1 MLPLS
6 SLLLQ
11 RGVATLAEVETAL
24 ARQSVQGGDLVT
36 NLLEVA
42 RVDEAKLIETIADF
56 EGLPAAPT
64 GPLPRPEPDALSV
77 VPITVASKIPMLPQR
92 LHGDCLS
99 VVVAEP
105 IPRSMEQELSFS
117 LGIQFEQSL
126 SCLSRVLQGLAAA
139 YRVPLHRRHARV
151 VARLDGTDDPYPS
164 VAPPSP
170 VLSSLVPS
178 RLSHGPAASSEEPSH
193 EPWVRPPVTVQS
205 SAALSRAL
213 AANASTKARRGP
225 FELIAAREALES
237 AGTNTE
243 IVAIFFDFAKQF
255 FEYVALFMVRDDLAE
270 GLAAAGPGVSR
281 DRIRSIGVP
290 LELPGILSRARD
302 EKAHVL
308 DIPANDGI
316 DAVFRQDLQ
325 RPMRARVL
333 VAPLA
338 VRSRVIALLYGDD
351 GRSDVDLNLV
361 GDVLALV
368 PLVSSALETLIL
380 QKKLQQ
386 RSKPSQGAKTPEK
399 PVEKRKRTTLRG
411 LPVQDTRPQTIPP
424 VVVPSASPGPKSS
437 TTSPFVPVVEPPKA
451 PPVPNIEDVLP
462 PDPMADHPAV
472 AEPEVGLRSPS
483 TLLGLG
489 GDSSDAVVRELSD
502 LESEPSPA
510 AVQEPE
516 KALEAD
522 TLEQEGAAPDEDE
535 TGAASEPSPAAVQ
548 EPEKALEVDTLEQEG
563 AEPDEDAPVAASEPS
578 PAAVQEPE
586 KALEADTLEQEG
598 AAPDEDE
605 PVAAS
610 EPSPAVVQEPEKA
623 LEADTLEQEGAA
635 PDEDEPVAA
644 SEPSPA
650 AVQEPEKALE
660 VDTLEQEGAEPDE
673 PLAEP
678 PTVEEGIREDAAAEK
693 TVNEDDAPSISYSEM
708 DEYDGGDL
716 MNVVL
721 AELQRSPTPEAV
733 EESTQAVVRGPLEVP
748 KSQSPADLG
757 LPQVILNLEDEVE
770 ELVDKL
776 ESTDIPESQA
786 ESIRAELR
794 SYGQGWIEPVLS
806 RFPGRAVKIPELFT
820 DESLMVSERGGL
832 LRFVVEQGSM
842 VAQRLLDR
850 MAESGPETRVWLV
863 LTLAEIGG
871 KEAREAMNL
880 ALFDSHERVRSAARR
895 VLRSVVG
902 LRAWANGVR
911 SRVRKIATED
921 TASDRRLLAIQALG
935 EIREGSSVP
944 ILLGAL
950 DSDVAAIREAAVDG
964 LRSITRQ
971 SFDDHPE
978 AWKTWWKDN
987 SQRARYDW
995 LVDALCAS
1003 DERQREEANLELID
1017 IVGENLG
1024 FDPMAS
1030 ESAQE
1035 RAIQAYRTWWDDE
1048 ARRSSKSKRKPNA
1061 S

>member
-623 LEADTLEQEGAA
+623 LEADTLEQEGAE

>member
-535 TGAASEPSPAAVQ
+535 
-548 EPEKALEVDTLEQEG
+548 
-563 AEPDEDAPVAASEPS
+563 
-578 PAAVQEPE
+578 
-586 KALEADTLEQEG
+586 
-598 AAPDEDE
+598 
-605 PVAAS
+605 
-610 EPSPAVVQEPEKA
+610 
-623 LEADTLEQEGAA
+623 
-635 PDEDEPVAA
+635 PVAA

>member
-1 MLPLS
+1 
-6 SLLLQ
+6 
-11 RGVATLAEVETAL
+11 
-24 ARQSVQGGDLVT
+24 
-36 NLLEVA
+36 
-42 RVDEAKLIETIADF
+42 
-56 EGLPAAPT
+56 
-64 GPLPRPEPDALSV
+64 
-77 VPITVASKIPMLPQR
+77 
-92 LHGDCLS
+92 
-99 VVVAEP
+99 
-105 IPRSMEQELSFS
+105 
-117 LGIQFEQSL
+117 
-126 SCLSRVLQGLAAA
+126 
-139 YRVPLHRRHARV
+139 
-151 VARLDGTDDPYPS
+151 
-164 VAPPSP
+164 
-170 VLSSLVPS
+170 
-178 RLSHGPAASSEEPSH
+178 
-193 EPWVRPPVTVQS
+193 
-205 SAALSRAL
+205 
-213 AANASTKARRGP
+213 
-225 FELIAAREALES
+225 
-237 AGTNTE
+237 
-243 IVAIFFDFAKQF
+243 
-255 FEYVALFMVRDDLAE
+255 
-270 GLAAAGPGVSR
+270 
-281 DRIRSIGVP
+281 
-290 LELPGILSRARD
+290 
-302 EKAHVL
+302 
-308 DIPANDGI
+308 
-316 DAVFRQDLQ
+316 
-325 RPMRARVL
+325 
-333 VAPLA
+333 
-338 VRSRVIALLYGDD
+338 
-351 GRSDVDLNLV
+351 
-361 GDVLALV
+361 
-368 PLVSSALETLIL
+368 
-380 QKKLQQ
+380 
-386 RSKPSQGAKTPEK
+386 
-399 PVEKRKRTTLRG
+399 
-411 LPVQDTRPQTIPP
+411 
-424 VVVPSASPGPKSS
+424 
-437 TTSPFVPVVEPPKA
+437 
-451 PPVPNIEDVLP
+451 
-462 PDPMADHPAV
+462 
-472 AEPEVGLRSPS
+472 
-483 TLLGLG
+483 
-489 GDSSDAVVRELSD
+489 
-502 LESEPSPA
+502 
-510 AVQEPE
+510 
-516 KALEAD
+516 
-522 TLEQEGAAPDEDE
+522 
-535 TGAASEPSPAAVQ
+535 
-548 EPEKALEVDTLEQEG
+548 
-563 AEPDEDAPVAASEPS
+563 
-578 PAAVQEPE
+578 
-586 KALEADTLEQEG
+586 
-598 AAPDEDE
+598 
-605 PVAAS
+605 
-610 EPSPAVVQEPEKA
+610 
-623 LEADTLEQEGAA
+623 EGAA

>member
-563 AEPDEDAPVAASEPS
+563 AEPDE
-578 PAAVQEPE
+578 
-586 KALEADTLEQEG
+586 
-598 AAPDEDE
+598 
-605 PVAAS
+605 
-610 EPSPAVVQEPEKA
+610 
-623 LEADTLEQEGAA
+623 
-635 PDEDEPVAA
+635 
-644 SEPSPA
+644 
-650 AVQEPEKALE
+650 
-660 VDTLEQEGAEPDE
+660 

>member
-516 KALEAD
+516 KALE
-522 TLEQEGAAPDEDE
+522 
-535 TGAASEPSPAAVQ
+535 
-548 EPEKALEVDTLEQEG
+548 
-563 AEPDEDAPVAASEPS
+563 
-578 PAAVQEPE
+578 
-586 KALEADTLEQEG
+586 
-598 AAPDEDE
+598 
-605 PVAAS
+605 
-610 EPSPAVVQEPEKA
+610 
-623 LEADTLEQEGAA
+623 
-635 PDEDEPVAA
+635 
-644 SEPSPA
+644 
-650 AVQEPEKALE
+650 

>member
-535 TGAASEPSPAAVQ
+535 PVAASEPSPAAVQ

-586 KALEADTLEQEG
+586 KA
-598 AAPDEDE
+598 
-605 PVAAS
+605 
-610 EPSPAVVQEPEKA
+610 
-623 LEADTLEQEGAA
+623 
-635 PDEDEPVAA
+635 
-644 SEPSPA
+644 
-650 AVQEPEKALE
+650 
-660 VDTLEQEGAEPDE
+660 
-673 PLAEP
+673 
-678 PTVEEGIREDAAAEK
+678 
-693 TVNEDDAPSISYSEM
+693 
-708 DEYDGGDL
+708 
-716 MNVVL
+716 
-721 AELQRSPTPEAV
+721 
-733 EESTQAVVRGPLEVP
+733 
-748 KSQSPADLG
+748 
-757 LPQVILNLEDEVE
+757 
-770 ELVDKL
+770 
-776 ESTDIPESQA
+776 
-786 ESIRAELR
+786 
-794 SYGQGWIEPVLS
+794 
-806 RFPGRAVKIPELFT
+806 
-820 DESLMVSERGGL
+820 
-832 LRFVVEQGSM
+832 
-842 VAQRLLDR
+842 
-850 MAESGPETRVWLV
+850 
-863 LTLAEIGG
+863 
-871 KEAREAMNL
+871 
-880 ALFDSHERVRSAARR
+880 
-895 VLRSVVG
+895 
-902 LRAWANGVR
+902 
-911 SRVRKIATED
+911 
-921 TASDRRLLAIQALG
+921 
-935 EIREGSSVP
+935 
-944 ILLGAL
+944 
-950 DSDVAAIREAAVDG
+950 
-964 LRSITRQ
+964 
-971 SFDDHPE
+971 
-978 AWKTWWKDN
+978 
-987 SQRARYDW
+987 
-995 LVDALCAS
+995 
-1003 DERQREEANLELID
+1003 
-1017 IVGENLG
+1017 
-1024 FDPMAS
+1024 
-1030 ESAQE
+1030 
-1035 RAIQAYRTWWDDE
+1035 
-1048 ARRSSKSKRKPNA
+1048 
-1061 S
+1061 

>member
-535 TGAASEPSPAAVQ
+535 
-548 EPEKALEVDTLEQEG
+548 
-563 AEPDEDAPVAASEPS
+563 
-578 PAAVQEPE
+578 
-586 KALEADTLEQEG
+586 
-598 AAPDEDE
+598 

-623 LEADTLEQEGAA
+623 LEADTLEQEGAE